1 MKTYLQCRLFI
12 ITIMDNESGIDL
24 NFDFSDL
31 YDLYDFNDDKLST
44 ALDKSHDAFYEL
56 KSKITVPDEM

>member
-1 MKTYLQCRLFI
+1 MA
-12 ITIMDNESGIDL
+12 NESGIDL

-31 YDLYDFNDDKLST
+31 YDLYDFDDDDKLST
-44 ALDKSHDAFYEL
+44 VLDKSHDAAMFYEL

>member
-1 MKTYLQCRLFI
+1 MA
-12 ITIMDNESGIDL
+12 NESGIDL

-31 YDLYDFNDDKLST
+31 YFDFDDDDVLST
-44 ALDKSHDAFYEL
+44 VLDKSHDAAMFYEL

>member
-1 MKTYLQCRLFI
+1 M
-12 ITIMDNESGIDL
+12 MDNESGIDL

-31 YDLYDFNDDKLST
+31 IDFSDFDDDRFST
-44 ALDKSHDAFYEL
+44 VLEKSHDSAMYYEL